1 MPPAALIESATLFV
15 ASSCKS
21 PMPTA
26 APAFARARAVAS
38 PIPDAAPVTMT
49 VLPVKL
55 KLASRE
61 EGRIEILL
69 ISEKYRRTGG
79 LSKIT
84 TI

>member
-1 MPPAALIESATLFV
+1 
-15 ASSCKS
+15 
-21 PMPTA
+21 
-26 APAFARARAVAS
+26 
-38 PIPDAAPVTMT
+38 MT

-84 TI
+84 TIQI